1 MAWKGYDDWRKKLKN
16 SGYYMSDDD
25 LERAAGSESFANQI
39 FSAKEAYANATTDA
53 EKAAAHQMAEDA
65 RNPYQYSGG
74 GDGSEYLPWDNVVK
88 RTSSAP
94 RSARPTY
101 TRKETKAERPAYEP
115 RYQDYID
122 DVLADVRGYGDYVSP
137 YADRI
142 NTALSGIE
150 DYGPYV
156 SPYADRI
163 DAQLNGILNRDPFSY
178 DYTTDP
184 AWQAYR
190 KEYTREGRRASEDT
204 LGQMAAMTGG
214 MPSTAAMTAAQQAG
228 DYYSAQMADKIPELY
243 RLAYSMYADEGDRM
257 LNNLSALRG
266 LDSDEYGRYS
276 DAFNRRLS
284 ELSAL
289 EGLDAT
295 EYGRFVDRYNR
306 LLQNMDAARSLENDA
321 YGRYRDTVGDWETDR
336 NFDYNAYLND
346 LSQWNTDRA
355 YEDSRADTEYER
367 QLNEALVAAQY
378 GDNSGLEALGINPDL
393 NNVLSFALA
402 SSGRTTPVG
411 SGGGGGSGNPTPK
424 SETPQFGDEITYA
437 DPYGKQIVKETVGDP
452 QAAYNYLVTMW
463 DAMNGQMRF
472 ELFKNMGYDSNTA
485 IYLRDHDFN
494 TFQNYVGTFNGGNN
508 DQDNRS
514 TYEKMYDAGITDPNT
529 SYQDSIEWLLR
540 NGYKSSDAE
549 TLAMNYDPS
558 RYAGSGDGAIGTPVD
573 MSSVAALGLG
583 DVTAQEL
590 SDLVAAGKVKK
601 YLSGGKWKFQWVGQ
615 PR

>member
-1 MAWKGYDDWRKKLKN
+1 MAWKGYDDWRKKLQN

-39 FSAKEAYANATTDA
+39 YSAKEAYANATTDA

-115 RYQDYID
+115 RYQNYID

-137 YADRI
+137 YA
-142 NTALSGIE
+142 E
-150 DYGPYV
+150 
-156 SPYADRI
+156 RI

-266 LDSDEYGRYS
+266 LDSDEYGRY
-276 DAFNRRLS
+276 
-284 ELSAL
+284 
-289 EGLDAT
+289 
-295 EYGRFVDRYNR
+295 VDRYNR
-306 LLQNMDAARSLENDA
+306 LLQNMDAARALENDA

-346 LSQWNTDRA
+346 LSQWNTDRV

-424 SETPQFGDEITYA
+424 SEMPQFGDEITYA

-494 TFQNYVGTFNGGNN
+494 TFQNYVGTFGGAALDTTARDIAANINSENDAIAYLEEHGVTAKPLSQEQWAMSSSKSQFATYNDYLKAFVYEYMNGG
-508 DQDNRS
+508 
-514 TYEKMYDAGITDPNT
+514 
-529 SYQDSIEWLLR
+529 
-540 NGYKSSDAE
+540 
-549 TLAMNYDPS
+549 
-558 RYAGSGDGAIGTPVD
+558 
-573 MSSVAALGLG
+573 
-583 DVTAQEL
+583 
-590 SDLVAAGKVKK
+590 
-601 YLSGGKWKFQWVGQ
+601 
-615 PR
+615 